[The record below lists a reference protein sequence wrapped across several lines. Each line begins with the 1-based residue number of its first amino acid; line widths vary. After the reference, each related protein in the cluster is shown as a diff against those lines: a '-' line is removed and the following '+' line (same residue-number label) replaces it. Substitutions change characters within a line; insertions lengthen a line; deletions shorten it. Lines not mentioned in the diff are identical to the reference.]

1 MLRIKLLYRLLNTQ
15 NNNLYNA
22 IKFTKKRTKVELM
35 QTIEEVQTNKSA
47 YTFTKE
53 QYNKMD
59 IILKMIKE
67 MI

>member
-59 IILKMIKE
+59 IILKIVKGMI
-67 MI
+67 

>member
-35 QTIEEVQTNKSA
+35 QTIEEIQTNKSA

-53 QYNKMD
+53 QYNQMD
-59 IILKMIKE
+59 IIIKMIKG